1 MNAAETGSGNEDAA
15 RFHDSLADP
24 ARFIPI
30 RTGPTAKARLACSS
44 RNLCAC
50 WSSFYQ
56 GIFHDRSHSRDAEP
70 FFSRRFPLTLE
81 KERGSRSNRPKP
93 HRPIT
98 PPSSNQ
104 RRGTE
109 TGTQRV
115 VDAISSSPANSSGLE
130 RRANLQS
137 KKELRAEQLS
147 RSTEELQ
154 ESAQATDRF
163 SPTDRCAVRTP
174 PRLKCVR
181 PGVQSGGTLS
191 VFAVGR

>member
-30 RTGPTAKARLACSS
+30 RTGPTAKARLACQVGTFPPVGQVLPRHLSRSFAFSGCGAILFETFSS
-44 RNLCAC
+44 YA
-50 WSSFYQ
+50 
-56 GIFHDRSHSRDAEP
+56 G
-70 FFSRRFPLTLE
+70 
-81 KERGSRSNRPKP
+81 KKRGSRSNRPKP
-93 HRPIT
+93 HRPIA

-154 ESAQATDRF
+154 EEREATAEISYDRG
-163 SPTDRCAVRTP
+163 CAHAATI
-174 PRLKCVR
+174 KVR
-181 PGVQSGGTLS
+181 PTRSPIRRNTLRFRS
-191 VFAVGR
+191 RR